1 MLNASRLPL
10 PAAVAAAVAALLSS
24 SPSLSAQQPVPARPA
39 ILRPASGASSV
50 TLPATGT
57 TSATAVRGTLVV
69 GKPLTMSAGASPAE
83 AVDPTAAMAN
93 AAPQDPAAAAAAAS
107 ANQRVQKWKQLP
119 WDRRPSSILQAWSLP
134 ELKPYDPA
142 EEKDKPQPAGAK
154 APEAPPAPP
163 PAASEEAVEGKPSAE
178 ELAAMLAQLGGEAPP
193 ELRAELEQA
202 IAAARTP
209 APAPGAKPV
218 VAANEQQLAEKKLQR
233 ECEMVQRA
241 VTLGRWEAVGPFLA
255 TLPEKERGGCY
266 EHFLKALLNPPP
278 RQEDQRVP
286 PNLQE
291 KNRFSFDDALALAGL
306 APGGFDKKQVAALAP
321 IVQRALEAGSVLE
334 VLLAQLAA
342 ETQKPAAEQRLDR
355 REAALLLSAIGQ
367 EVELGPFLPTL
378 AEAEAQND
386 REALNLM
393 ARHALALFQK
403 EKRNEHLETAWTVTQ
418 AALAKGD
425 IGETE
430 KAEALRRAVELA
442 PKVRA
447 DLGPAWLAESFTA
460 RPERGMEIVAT
471 IGGQVAKGF
480 SERPGD
486 VAYRA
491 NGLKLQKT
499 AVEAVLAKAPQLAE
513 QWRPTLGLLASGWIV
528 EASYSQANSQSD
540 MLGPV
545 LDRDEFGN
553 MFYTQRRRG
562 GGGQVQAIEPADL
575 VEAQP
580 AAEWAALLPEALQ
593 PHFATVSA
601 QLFLKVNEPEKAFP
615 FIERLGASNPRLC
628 KELANEF
635 LRVWTRT
642 HNPNANGGSRTNPY
656 MFMYGFDQRSNGIPL
671 TRSKQQRNLAEL
683 GDWVERLRGLP
694 IGGVDEQ
701 LLTQAFVGAHS
712 VAEVYR
718 LETIQK
724 VFGDVGAMDPVLLGE
739 LLATMRRNLATVW
752 RMPAVQEQQKTKRSQ
767 KETLAE
773 VQKGY
778 ATALAIAQQA
788 LQARGRHWALLAVVA
803 SLLHDG
809 NNFAKEQKRDS
820 GFAEARRKA
829 FDLFADGAR
838 HYAETVG
845 ALRVDQ
851 ETIRPFDAWFYAA
864 LGASDLGAV
873 DEDTVLA
880 ASQLP
885 LIRAAIDALPAG
897 ARERHLGMF
906 ANQLFTRMSAV
917 KPQIK
922 FRYLEAGF
930 EVCGDHP
937 QAVEAKKVWNYYQD
951 LLGEL
956 KLVAS
961 VDGSTQVG
969 TQPFGLRVDI
979 AHSPEIERES
989 GGFQKYATNQNNQPY
1004 AYNYGRPL
1012 ENYRDKFQEAASAA
1026 LDEHFEVLSV
1036 TFNSEGMDSAPTDDP
1051 SWRRSPYAYL
1061 LLKARGP
1068 QVDRVPEIKL
1078 DFDFLDTSGFTILPV
1093 ASSPVVLDAAAAAE
1107 PRPFADLEVTQ
1118 LLDQRKADEGKI
1130 TLEVKAKAKGLV
1142 PALDAILRLDLPGF
1156 RVKKT
1161 DDQGASVSRFAE
1173 ERDGIVSER
1182 VWLLSLEPADGGA
1195 PPTTF
1200 TFGEPKVE
1208 GCKAVYQ
1215 RYDDADLATVDPQVA
1230 LGQVAAADPLWAYFV
1245 LAAAFAAYFGWFFL
1259 SQAKATGPA
1268 AGPAIALPEQ
1278 VTPFSTLAVLAAVAA
1293 RVRLDAAGQRELADD
1308 QARIEAAC
1316 FGRADDPALDL
1327 RALAEKWIRRVG

>member
-1 MLNASRLPL
+1 MLNAPRLPL
-10 PAAVAAAVAALLSS
+10 PAAIAAVAALLSS
-24 SPSLSAQQPVPARPA
+24 VSSTTAQTPVTGQPVILQRARL
-39 ILRPASGASSV
+39 IR
-50 TLPATGT
+50 GT
-57 TSATAVRGTLVV
+57 TVV
-69 GKPLTMSAGASPAE
+69 GKPLAMPAVPAE
-83 AVDPTAAMAN
+83 TIESNGAMATT
-93 AAPQDPAAAAAAAS
+93 APQDPAAAAAAAS
-107 ANQRVQKWKQLP
+107 ANQRVQKWKQLQ

-142 EEKDKPQPAGAK
+142 EEKDKPQPAGAV
-154 APEAPPAPP
+154 APTPP
-163 PAASEEAVEGKPSAE
+163 PAANEQAVEGEPSAE
-178 ELAAMLAQLGGEAPP
+178 ELAALLAQLGGDAPP
-193 ELRAELEQA
+193 EVRAELEQA
-202 IAAARTP
+202 IAAARAK
-209 APAPGAKPV
+209 APAAGAAELAA
-218 VAANEQQLAEKKLQR
+218 AANEQQLVEKRLQR

-241 VTLGRWEAVGPFLA
+241 VTLGRWEAVGAFLA
-255 TLPEKERGGCY
+255 TLPEKERAGCY
-266 EHFLKALLNPPP
+266 EHFLKALLTPPP

-291 KNRFSFDDALALAGL
+291 KNRFGFDDALALAGL
-306 APGGFDKKQVAALAP
+306 APGGFDKKQVPALAP
-321 IVQRALEAGSVLE
+321 IVQRALEGGSVLE

-342 ETQKPAAEQRLDR
+342 EVAKPAAAQRLDR

-367 EVELGPFLPTL
+367 EVEMGPFLPTL

-393 ARHALALFQK
+393 ARHALARFQK

-425 IGETE
+425 IGEAE

-442 PKVRA
+442 PKVRD

-486 VAYRA
+486 LAYRA

-499 AVEAVLAKAPQLAE
+499 AVEAVLAKAPQLAA
-513 QWRPTLGLLASGWIV
+513 QWQPTLGLLASGWIV

-545 LDRDEFGN
+545 LERDEFGN

-580 AAEWAALLPEALQ
+580 GAEWAALLPEALQ

-615 FIERLGASNPRLC
+615 FIAKLGASNPRLC

-642 HNPNANGGSRTNPY
+642 HNPNADGGSRTNPY
-656 MFMYGFDQRSNGIPL
+656 MFMYGFDERSNGIPL

-683 GDWVERLRGLP
+683 GEWVERLRGLP
-694 IGGVDEQ
+694 IDGVDEQ

-724 VFGDVGAMDPVLLGE
+724 VFGDVGAMDPVLLGY
-739 LLATMRRNLATVW
+739 LLGTMRRNLATVW
-752 RMPAVQEQQKTKRSQ
+752 RLPAVQEQQKTKRSQ

-778 ATALAIAQQA
+778 ATALTIAQQA

-809 NNFAKEQKRDS
+809 NNFAKETKRDS

-829 FDLFADGAR
+829 FDLFAEGAK
-838 HYAETVG
+838 HYAEVAG

-851 ETIRPFDAWFYAA
+851 ETIRPFDTWFYAA

-873 DEDTVLA
+873 DEETVLA

-917 KPQIK
+917 KPQVK

-930 EVCGDHP
+930 AVCGDHP
-937 QAVEAKKVWNYYQD
+937 QAVEAKKVWDYYQD

-969 TQPFGLRVDI
+969 TQPFGLQVDI
-979 AHSPEIERES
+979 VHSPEIERES

-1012 ENYRDKFQEAASAA
+1012 ENYCDKFQEAASAA

-1051 SWRRSPYAYL
+1051 AWRRSPYAYL

-1093 ASSPVVLDAAAAAE
+1093 GSSPVVIDAAAAAE

-1130 TLEVKAKAKGLV
+1130 TLEIKAKAKGLV
-1142 PALDAILRLDLPGF
+1142 PALDAILQLDLPGF

-1161 DDQGASVSRFAE
+1161 DDQGASVSRLAE
-1173 ERDGIVSER
+1173 DRDGVVSER

-1195 PPTTF
+1195 PPSTF
-1200 TFGEPKVE
+1200 TFGKPKVD

-1230 LGQVAAADPLWAYFV
+1230 LGQVAAEPLWAYFV
-1245 LAAAFAAYFGWFFL
+1245 LAATFAAYFGWFFL
-1259 SQAKATGPA
+1259 IRAKAPGGA
-1268 AGPAIALPEQ
+1268 AGPAIAMPET

-1293 RVRLDAAGQRELADD
+1293 RARLDAAGQRELADD

-1327 RALAEKWIRRVG
+1327 RALAAKWIHRVG

>member
-10 PAAVAAAVAALLSS
+10 PTAVVAAVAALLSS
-24 SPSLSAQQPVPARPA
+24 PPVLPAQQPVPARPA
-39 ILRPASGASSV
+39 T
-50 TLPATGT
+50 TLPAVP
-57 TSATAVRGTLVV
+57 SATSVTVIRGVALP
-69 GKPLTMSAGASPAE
+69 GKPPAGDLGAASTEPS
-83 AVDPTAAMAN
+83 VLAAA
-93 AAPQDPAAAAAAAS
+93 QDPAAAAAAAS
-107 ANQRVQKWKQLP
+107 ANLRAQKWKQLQ

-142 EEKDKPQPAGAK
+142 EEKDKPKDKPKDAA
-154 APEAPPAPP
+154 AA
-163 PAASEEAVEGKPSAE
+163 PAASAPAPAAPAGGEEAAEGEMSAE
-178 ELAAMLAQLGGEAPP
+178 ELAAMLAELGGEAPP
-193 ELRAELEQA
+193 EMRAEIEQA
-202 IAAARTP
+202 LAAARAKP
-209 APAPGAKPV
+209 AAGGAAAPA
-218 VAANEQQLAEKKLQR
+218 AATGEQQLAEKKLQR

-241 VTLGRWEAVGPFLA
+241 VTLGRWEAVGAFLA
-255 TLPEKERGGCY
+255 TLPEKERTGCY
-266 EHFLKALLNPPP
+266 EHFLRAVVNPPP

-291 KNRFSFDDALALAGL
+291 KNRFAFEDALALAGL
-306 APGGFDKKQVAALAP
+306 APGGFDKKQVPALAP
-321 IVQRALEAGSVLE
+321 VVQRALEGGSVIE

-342 ETQKPAAEQRLDR
+342 EAQKPAEQQRLDR

-367 EVELGPFLPTL
+367 EVELGPFLPPL

-393 ARHALALFQK
+393 ARHALARFAK
-403 EKRNEHLETAWTVTQ
+403 EQRNEHLETAWQVTQ

-425 IGETE
+425 IGEAE

-471 IGGQVAKGF
+471 IGGQVARGF

-486 VAYRA
+486 LAYRS

-499 AVEAVLAKAPQLAE
+499 AVEAVLQKAPQLAE

-528 EASYSQANSQSD
+528 EASHSYANSQSD
-540 MLGPV
+540 TLGMV
-545 LDRDEFGN
+545 LERDDFGN
-553 MFYTQRRRG
+553 VFYTQRRRG
-562 GGGQVQAIEPADL
+562 GGGQVQPIEPADL
-575 VEAQP
+575 VESQP
-580 AAEWAALLPEALQ
+580 GAAWVALLPEALQ

-601 QLFLKVNEPEKAFP
+601 QLYLKVNEPEKAFP
-615 FIERLGASNPRLC
+615 FIEQLGASNPRLC
-628 KELANEF
+628 KDLANEF

-642 HNPNANGGSRTNPY
+642 HDPNADTSGRTNRY
-656 MFMYGFDQRSNGIPL
+656 MFMFGFDQRANGIPL

-683 GDWVERLRGLP
+683 GQWVERLRKLP

-739 LLATMRRNLATVW
+739 LLGTMRRNLATIW
-752 RMPAVQEQQKTKRSQ
+752 RVPAVQEQQKTKRSQ
-767 KETLAE
+767 KEMLAE

-778 ATALAIAQQA
+778 ATALTIAQQA

-803 SLLHDG
+803 SLMHDG

-820 GFAEARRKA
+820 GFAEARRVA
-829 FDLFADGAR
+829 FDLFAEGAR
-838 HYAETVG
+838 HYAEVVG
-845 ALRVDQ
+845 SLRLDQ
-851 ETIRPFDAWFYAA
+851 ESIRPFDTWFYAA

-880 ASQLP
+880 RSQLP

-917 KPQIK
+917 KPQVK

-930 EVCGDHP
+930 AVCGDHP
-937 QAVEAKKVWNYYQD
+937 QATEAKKVWDYYQD

-979 AHSPEIERES
+979 VHSPEIERES

-1036 TFNSEGMDSAPTDDP
+1036 TFNSEGMDSSPTDDP
-1051 SWRRSPYAYL
+1051 AWRRSPYAYL

-1093 ASSPVVLDAAAAAE
+1093 ASSTVVLDAAAAAE

-1130 TLEVKAKAKGLV
+1130 TLEIKAKANGLV
-1142 PALDAILRLDLPGF
+1142 PALDAVLQLDLPGF

-1161 DDQGASVSRFAE
+1161 DDQGASVSRFADDRE
-1173 ERDGIVSER
+1173 GVVSER
-1182 VWLLSLEPADGGA
+1182 VWLLSLEAAYGGA
-1195 PPTTF
+1195 PPSRF
-1200 TFGEPKVE
+1200 TFGQPKVA

-1215 RYDDADLATVDPQVA
+1215 RYDDADLATVSPEVA
-1230 LGQVAAADPLWAYFV
+1230 LGQVAPRDPVWAYVV
-1245 LAAAFAAYFGWFFL
+1245 LALAFVAYFAWFFL
-1259 SQAKATGPA
+1259 SNAKTGGGAAAAALAMPA
-1268 AGPAIALPEQ
+1268 N
-1278 VTPFSTLAVLAAVAA
+1278 VTPFSTLAVLMAVAA
-1293 RVRLDAAGQRELADD
+1293 RARLDAAGQRELAAD

-1316 FGRADDPALDL
+1316 FGRAHDPALDL
-1327 RALAEKWIRRVG
+1327 RAIAEKWIRRVG